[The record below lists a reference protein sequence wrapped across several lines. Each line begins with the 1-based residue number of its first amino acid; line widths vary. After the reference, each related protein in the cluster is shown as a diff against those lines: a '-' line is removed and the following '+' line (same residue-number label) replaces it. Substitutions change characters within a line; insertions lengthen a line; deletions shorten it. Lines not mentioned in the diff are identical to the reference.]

1 MKKSL
6 VALAVMAAA
15 GAVSAQSVTLSGEYA
30 FGYKNGNAAGS
41 SLPTTT
47 ANGTIPAV
55 ATKYAGFGTDTAA
68 VKFEATEDLGGG
80 LKAKASVSAGGLARG
95 GSVGGED
102 AAISLSG
109 GFGTILLTTAESGN
123 GLRQR
128 AEAGGPV
135 FNFEGEVFGAASNL
149 DEIRYT
155 SPSFDGFRGY
165 ASYTDRGAAN
175 SVDAATGKYIANAGL
190 GLGSDGQTVGQPTVG
205 FGALYANGPID
216 ARVDYTNYRRQK
228 STEVLSTT
236 IPVAPAVQAA
246 GSNDTKDRIRLSGS
260 YDFGVVKLGAGFS
273 RQTRVSLDTTNVPGG
288 TFGAG
293 NLNPVVETALGVSAP
308 FGPVTVG
315 AFYARSKQSSYTN
328 TNNKK
333 VNDGSN
339 KTGFS
344 FGLKYDF
351 SKRTF
356 LTSNIASWKDS
367 VAEAAAA
374 KTNASY
380 KKGTNF
386 EVLVHH
392 KF

>member
-41 SLPTTT
+41 SLAT
-47 ANGTIPAV
+47 ATAPAV
-55 ATKYAGFGTDTAA
+55 ATKYAGFGTDTAGI
-68 VKFEATEDLGGG
+68 KFEATEDLGGG

-109 GFGTILLTTAESGN
+109 GFGAILLTTAESGN

-128 AEAGGPV
+128 AEAGAPV

-155 SPSFDGFRGY
+155 SPSFDGFKGY
-165 ASYTDRGAAN
+165 ASYTDRGTVDT
-175 SVDAATGKYIANAGL
+175 VDASTGKYTANAGL
-190 GLGSDGQTVGQPTVG
+190 GLGSAGLTVGQPTVG

-228 STEVLSTT
+228 STKVLSTT
-236 IPVAPAVQAA
+236 VPVPPAVQAA